1 MLSLDDAR
9 YLAMDVGLE
18 WEDEE
23 IELLAPLVDA
33 AFVWADDETLARIAT
48 PIVELMWQ
56 NELREDLESAL
67 VACAE
72 QSPHIRKV
80 LRAAQDDL
88 AAGPRRSRFARAVL
102 EQTAHEQAFAELQP
116 VHCIL
121 CVEEGLWRTPPE
133 ERAAVALRVARCAS
147 RIADVPQEELRAA
160 LVAGA
165 LGSEHGNAAVALA
178 TDARRGA
185 VREWLRRLAELGEK
199 SVPTLAGELR
209 TLAAGPLPP
218 VDADAVWRET
228 VAGLVD
234 GLVEPWN

>member
-1 MLSLDDAR
+1 VLSLDDAR

-56 NELREDLESAL
+56 NELREDLERAL
-67 VACAE
+67 AESAE
-72 QSPHIRKV
+72 QAPHVRKV
-80 LRAAQDDL
+80 LHSAQADL
-88 AAGPRRSRFARAVL
+88 AAGPRRSRFARAVV
-102 EQTAHEQAFAELQP
+102 EQAAHELAFAELEP

-165 LGSEHGNAAVALA
+165 LGSEPGNAAVAVA
-178 TDARRGA
+178 TDARREA
-185 VREWLRRLAELGEK
+185 VRAWLRRLAELGAK

-209 TLAAGPLPP
+209 ALADGPLPP
-218 VDADAVWRET
+218 VDDDSVWRET
-228 VAGLVD
+228 VAGLAE

>member
-9 YLAMDVGLE
+9 YLAMDVGRE
-18 WEDEE
+18 WEDGD
-23 IELLAPLVDA
+23 IELLAPLIDA

-48 PIVELMWQ
+48 PIVELLWQ
-56 NELREDLESAL
+56 NELREDLERALAESAQE
-67 VACAE
+67 A
-72 QSPHIRKV
+72 PHIRKV
-80 LRAAQDDL
+80 LHAAQADL
-88 AAGPRRSRFARAVL
+88 AGGPRRSRFARAVV
-102 EQTAHEQAFAELQP
+102 EQAAHELAFAELQP

-121 CVEEGLWRTPPE
+121 CVEERLWRTPPE

-160 LVAGA
+160 LVKGA
-165 LGSEHGNAAVALA
+165 LGSEDRNAAVAVA
-178 TDARRGA
+178 TDARRET

-209 TLAAGPLPP
+209 TLAAVPLPP
-218 VDADAVWRET
+218 ADDDVVWRET
-228 VAGLVD
+228 VAGLVE